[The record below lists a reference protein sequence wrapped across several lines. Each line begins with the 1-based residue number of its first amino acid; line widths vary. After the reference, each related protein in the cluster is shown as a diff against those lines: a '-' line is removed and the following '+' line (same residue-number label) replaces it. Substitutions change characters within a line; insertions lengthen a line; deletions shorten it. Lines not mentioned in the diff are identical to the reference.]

1 MKEPTR
7 EQILER
13 MVKNIIDEYVD
24 EDSIVGS
31 PFDYFYESARKELIK
46 DGCLT
51 LNQKLILREKIFDL
65 SNATDRRYTEIEY
78 RLKPSKHMR
87 LYYKTTNIEHKELV
101 DIISGTFVSFS
112 DDVFEVNRR
121 YNLEELLR

>member
-31 PFDYFYESARKELIK
+31 PFDYFYENARKELIK

-51 LNQKLILREKIFDL
+51 ENQKIILRQQLIILGNCTGRK
-65 SNATDRRYTEIEY
+65 YTEIEY

-87 LYYKTTNIEHKELV
+87 LYYITTNMEHKELV

-112 DDVFEVNRR
+112 DDVFEANRR
-121 YNLEELLR
+121 YNIEELLR

>member
-13 MVKNIIDEYVD
+13 MVKNLIDEYVD

-31 PFDYFYESARKELIK
+31 SFDYFYDDARKELIK

-51 LNQKLILREKIFDL
+51 LNQRMILREKIFNL
-65 SNATDRRYTEIEY
+65 SQATDRIYTEIEY
-78 RLKPSKHMR
+78 RLKPVKHMR
-87 LYYKTTNIEHKELV
+87 LYYKTIQTDEEV
-101 DIISGTFVSFS
+101 FDSISGAFVSFS
-112 DDVFEVNRR
+112 NDVFEVNRR
-121 YNLEELLR
+121 YNIKELLR